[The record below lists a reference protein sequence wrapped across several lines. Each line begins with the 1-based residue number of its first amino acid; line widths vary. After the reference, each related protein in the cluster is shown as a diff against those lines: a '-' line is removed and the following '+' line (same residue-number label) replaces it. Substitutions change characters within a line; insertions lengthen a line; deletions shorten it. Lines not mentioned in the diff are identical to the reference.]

1 MPNNSDNLTQD
12 QVVLMQEQLFRQSV
26 FNRVMVPNKTQA
38 LKEAEQFNK
47 TLLFQYLSELKQEF
61 NWKLVHE
68 ANDTNKNGD
77 ILRGKIIMIDEIM
90 SIKNIFDVRDT
101 FLQKNQD
108 VLSAYSKGMQ

>member
-1 MPNNSDNLTQD
+1 M
-12 QVVLMQEQLFRQSV
+12 
-26 FNRVMVPNKTQA
+26 
-38 LKEAEQFNK
+38 
-47 TLLFQYLSELKQEF
+47 
-61 NWKLVHE
+61 HE